1 MPGGG
6 RRAQGC
12 VVPLQQPMKA
22 VGISSPPSHGASPA
36 QPFPQAEGNS
46 KQEELILRSRGEGRL
61 SFGTRRGREIVG
73 STINPPV
80 QKALFPHLLVS
91 EV

>member
-1 MPGGG
+1 
-6 RRAQGC
+6 
-12 VVPLQQPMKA
+12 MKA